1 MNFNKMKSE
10 RRNRNSKKS
19 ANDEI
24 EEDEE
29 HKNELNIHSEFNK
42 IYFYEDVSVKSV
54 YTFIK
59 VLNEVARE
67 VMIFNIEYETNV
79 SIHIHIHSDGGDAFA
94 GLGAM
99 DAIKACKGHT
109 ITCADGFVASAATFM
124 LLAGDEVRIH
134 KNTTLLIHQMSTS
147 FWGRYED
154 LKDEMNNSDSIMEI
168 IKNIYTENTSIPQ
181 KVIKQLMTREVY
193 INSESAIK
201 WKIADK
207 LI

>member
-1 MNFNKMKSE
+1 MNFRHVKKD
-10 RRNRNSKKS
+10 NSIHGRKKCS
-19 ANDEI
+19 NDES
-24 EEDEE
+24 DEE
-29 HKNELNIHSEFNK
+29 ENASELNIRSEFNK
-42 IYFYEDVSVKSV
+42 VYFYEDVSVESV

-59 VLNEVARE
+59 VLNDAARQ
-67 VMIFNIEYETNV
+67 VMLSNIECETEISV
-79 SIHIHIHSDGGDAFA
+79 HIHIHSDGGDALA

-99 DAIKACKGHT
+99 DAIRTCKAHT
-109 ITCADGFVASAATFM
+109 ITYADGFVASAATFM
-124 LLAGDEVRIH
+124 LLAGNEVRIH
-134 KNTTLLIHQMSTS
+134 KHSTLLIHQMSTS

-168 IKNIYTENTSIPQ
+168 IKKIYSENTSIPQ

-193 INSESAIK
+193 INADSALK